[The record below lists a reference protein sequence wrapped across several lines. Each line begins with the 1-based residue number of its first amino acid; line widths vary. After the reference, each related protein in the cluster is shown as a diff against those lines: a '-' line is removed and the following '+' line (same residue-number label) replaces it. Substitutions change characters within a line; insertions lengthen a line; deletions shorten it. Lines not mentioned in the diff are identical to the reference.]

1 MTFSSIDLYGEGDV
15 DMTSE
20 EFNTMVA
27 DLVSDICTLKRR
39 WASGEAR
46 YCDDDELLR
55 YRLGELKASSQ

>member
-1 MTFSSIDLYGEGDV
+1 
-15 DMTSE
+15 MTSE